1 MSQLRSVFKMSKSTW
16 QFECL
21 SELEC
26 SGKVLVEY
34 IVGLYWWSMLLEYT
48 DGVYCWNILTL
59 CGILKYTASSSTIPA
74 TRRQP
79 RIYTPTL

>member
-1 MSQLRSVFKMSKSTW
+1 MSQLRSVFKKSKSTW

-34 IVGLYWWSMLLEYT
+34 IIGLYWWSMLSYLIFVTNAANAVRVNFLAE
-48 DGVYCWNILTL
+48 CKK
-59 CGILKYTASSSTIPA
+59 ILKISTQSM
-74 TRRQP
+74 R
-79 RIYTPTL
+79 

>member
-1 MSQLRSVFKMSKSTW
+1 MSQLRSVFKKSKSTW

-34 IVGLYWWSMLLEYT
+34 IIGLYWWSMLLEYT
-48 DGVYCWNILTL
+48 DGVYCWNILIEYIV
-59 CGILKYTASSSTIPA
+59 GIY
-74 TRRQP
+74 
-79 RIYTPTL
+79 